1 MLDSMKLLS
10 QHTQQINHIKV
21 NSPIKADAGLHD
33 LSNKTIRAFKASR
46 EYRGIPCITRCES
59 RGVIAHTVFLR
70 IFRRISRAYLAI
82 IQDGQAKTINA
93 CKLTQLK

>member
-33 LSNKTIRAFKASR
+33 LSNKTIKASR

-82 IQDGQAKTINA
+82 IQAGQAKTINA